1 MVRTLS
7 TIDQFAAYCGP
18 PVTAAE
24 LWSRWNADPVLIAV
38 FVALASAIVF
48 APGRPSRPGRAG
60 LALAILA
67 IAFIS
72 PLCALT
78 TSLFAARTVHHLLLI
93 CLVAPLLVWS
103 WPKLVGRPGV
113 ALVLT
118 ATALQTMVLWAWHAP
133 DLYEAALT
141 NDIIYWLMQVTLLA
155 SSILFWATIRAAN
168 APTAAF
174 GLVLTMTQMGV
185 LGALLVF
192 AQSAVYAPHA
202 FTTAAWGLSP
212 LEDQQ
217 LAGLI
222 MWAPAGGLYLV
233 AALVLVGRWLGP
245 DPSMRTESA

>member
-1 MVRTLS
+1 MVCTLN
-7 TIDQFAAYCGP
+7 TIEQFSAYCGP
-18 PVTAAE
+18 PVSAAE

-38 FVALASAIVF
+38 FVALATAIAF
-48 APGRPSRPGRAG
+48 APGRPSRRGIAG
-60 LALAILA
+60 LALAVLA

-103 WPKLVGRPGV
+103 WPKLAGKQGV
-113 ALVLT
+113 AVVLT
-118 ATALQTMVLWAWHAP
+118 ATALQALVLWAWHAP
-133 DLYEAALT
+133 DLYGAALS
-141 NDIIYWLMQVTLLA
+141 NDAIYWLMQVTLLA

-174 GLVLTMTQMGV
+174 GLVLSMTQMGV

-192 AQSAVYAPHA
+192 AESAVYAPHA
-202 FTTAAWGLSP
+202 LTTAAWGLSA

-233 AALVLVGRWLGP
+233 AAMVLMGRWLGP
-245 DPSMRTESA
+245 DPSVRTEPA